1 VNESIFVL
9 RNGVN
14 RTNSPA
20 SSAPPSGSSSIGLF
34 CLSVPQEYG
43 KGVGIIASSIFSL
56 EFLTGVW
63 HKMCRIKADGR
74 FLRRKRWKRDLTME
88 KEILTI
94 DEAAAYL
101 QIGKRSLYKLA
112 KEGKIPCKKI
122 LNKWRFE
129 KEALR
134 AWIRAESM
142 SHMR

>member
-1 VNESIFVL
+1 
-9 RNGVN
+9 
-14 RTNSPA
+14 
-20 SSAPPSGSSSIGLF
+20 
-34 CLSVPQEYG
+34 
-43 KGVGIIASSIFSL
+43 
-56 EFLTGVW
+56 
-63 HKMCRIKADGR
+63 
-74 FLRRKRWKRDLTME
+74 ME

-134 AWIRAESM
+134 AWIRAGSM
-142 SHMR
+142 SRMQ